1 MFRRC
6 PRRPCL
12 SAFAS
17 LVVAGAVVSGGST
30 AAQDLAEYFG
40 FSGLEIVKIDR
51 GAGPIAVADMDGDG
65 LNDLIAVNNF
75 KSRVEIHYQ
84 RRNASPDGETLTPTR
99 TNEIPGHW
107 RFRREFVTVS
117 HRVGA
122 IVPHD
127 FDDDGHPDL
136 IYVGTPS
143 EIVFLRQ
150 SSPGSFDS
158 VARHRVKDLVGNK
171 DALRIADV
179 VGDAAPELLTI
190 AEGKILVWG
199 MKGSTITRLETLAG
213 GAPIVACW
221 VEDFDGN
228 GRLDVIGVIPDD
240 PSPLRLWL
248 AQSEDGK
255 GVLGPQL
262 RFESPPL
269 AEVSPVR
276 LPNRPAP
283 LIATIERTSRRMILL
298 QLVRESIGQ
307 SGDRDAALSVYGFTD
322 PASKVRSVVVTDAD
336 GDGLSDLLTTD
347 NEANAIVLYRQ
358 VAGKG
363 LQRVRSFPSLAEV
376 GALAAGNVD
385 DDPQAELFVLS
396 EKESVV
402 GRCEIAADGAI
413 SYPAPVPL
421 PEGQTPVAMNL
432 VRLNGQPRLAVVLK
446 EGRTYSVALIAMDGT
461 TERIGLGS
469 ASKSPDSIVALDAD
483 QDGKTDVLLLTGDKP
498 MMMLHAEESGFKL
511 RESKDMG
518 QFGLVQAATSEN
530 TSVHDVD
537 GDGIDELL
545 IADRNFVRAV
555 RFVPNPPAGVSPGWQ
570 VVTQF
575 AADNPASK
583 LVAITVSRGR
593 IIASDT
599 QNNRLVIFAAVHGA
613 SPREYRQLESVFARG
628 FTFSDIH
635 AGAFSGDGA
644 ENVLA
649 VGSDGFAV
657 IRLAGE
663 RLALKEVA
671 AWRSDNERRVHHE
684 LTAGDVNGD
693 GFTDL
698 VSLDAG
704 EQMIEIFT
712 FSESG
717 TMLHAASWKVFES
730 RLFSG
735 GEPRQFEPSACVIAD
750 VTGDGA
756 DDLLLLAHDRVLLYP
771 QTTRPE

>member
-1 MFRRC
+1 MTSRTSQARL
-6 PRRPCL
+6 PRTL
-12 SAFAS
+12 LTVLLIGAAS
-17 LVVAGAVVSGGST
+17 LGHVVH
-30 AAQDLAEYFG
+30 AQDLAEYFG
-40 FSGLEIVKIDR
+40 FAGLEIVKIDR

-65 LNDLIAVNNF
+65 FNDLIAVNNF

-84 RRNASPDGETLTPTR
+84 RRNASPDGEALTPPR

-122 IVPHD
+122 ITPHD
-127 FDDDGHPDL
+127 FDGDGRLDL
-136 IYVGTPS
+136 VYVGTPS

-150 SSPGSFDS
+150 SSPGTFES
-158 VARHRVKDLVGNK
+158 VARHRVKDLLGNK
-171 DALRIADV
+171 DALRVADV
-179 VGDAAPELLTI
+179 VGDASPELVTI
-190 AEGKILVWG
+190 AEGKILIWG
-199 MKGSTITRLETLAG
+199 MKGASITRLETLAG

-221 VEDFDGN
+221 IDDFDGN
-228 GRLDVIGVIPDD
+228 GRLDVAGAIPDD
-240 PSPLRLWL
+240 PSPVRLWL
-248 AQSEDGK
+248 AESENGR

-269 AEVSPVR
+269 AEVAPVR
-276 LPNRPAP
+276 LPGGPAP
-283 LIATIERTSRRMILL
+283 LIATIERASRRMVIS
-298 QLVRESIGQ
+298 QLVRETIGQ
-307 SGDRDAALSVYGFTD
+307 SGDRDAALSVFGFTD
-322 PASKVRSVVVTDAD
+322 PASKLRSVVVTDAD
-336 GDGLSDLLTTD
+336 GDGLTDLLTTD
-347 NEANAIVLYRQ
+347 NEANTIVLYRQ
-358 VAGKG
+358 ITGKG

-402 GRCEIAADGAI
+402 GRCELGADGSI
-413 SYPAPVPL
+413 TYPAPVPL

-446 EGRTYSVALIAMDGT
+446 EGRTYSVALISMDGAT
-461 TERIGLGS
+461 DRIGLGS

-483 QDGKTDVLLLTGDKP
+483 QDGRTDVLLLTGDKP
-498 MMMLHAEESGFKL
+498 MMMLHAEETGFKL

-530 TSVHDVD
+530 TTVHDVD

-555 RFVPNPPAGVSPGWQ
+555 RFVPSPPAGVSPGWQ
-570 VVTQF
+570 VVAQF

-583 LVAITVSRGR
+583 LVAITVSQGR

-599 QNNRLVIFAAVHGA
+599 QNNRLVIFAAEGEHT
-613 SPREYRQLESVFARG
+613 PREYRQRESVFARG
-628 FTFSDIH
+628 FTFNDIH

-663 RLALKEVA
+663 RLALKEVT
-671 AWRSDNERRVHHE
+671 AWRSDNERRIHHE

-704 EQMIEIFT
+704 EQMLEIFT
-712 FSESG
+712 FSEAG
-717 TMLHAASWKVFES
+717 RMLHAASWKVFES

-756 DDLLLLAHDRVLLYP
+756 DDLILLTHDRVLIYP
-771 QTTRPE
+771 QMTETR